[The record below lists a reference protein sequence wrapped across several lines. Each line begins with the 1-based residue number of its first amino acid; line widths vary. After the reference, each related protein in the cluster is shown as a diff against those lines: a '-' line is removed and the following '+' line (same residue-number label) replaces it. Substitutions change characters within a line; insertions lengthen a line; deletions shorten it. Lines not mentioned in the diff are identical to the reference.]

1 MGFRLADMMLRT
13 GHRQTPV
20 TMAKN
25 GRVFSGA
32 RRWGYGEILDK
43 LDVGV
48 LVLDL
53 VERRIDYHN
62 PVFITVLQ
70 DASLSENFE
79 RLEKLLLSDL
89 KMPASG
95 PASLVLPHRDR
106 SFGCSIYEISER
118 YRCVFIRDISEK
130 MRLESIAQAV
140 NTMDNIGFI
149 FSGVRH
155 EIGNPLNSL
164 KMGLSVLRD
173 NLDSFSAE
181 TLLEYVDRGLAD
193 IGRMEFLLKSMKS
206 FAMFEKVD
214 IKEVDLVEFMRRFLP
229 LVKREFAERGIALIY
244 DEAPR
249 PIWVAIDGRA
259 LHQALLNLLANAA
272 DALEQVE
279 DPQIHV
285 FAEEREA
292 LVRLVI
298 SDNGCGMTAAQR
310 KHLFKPFNTSKAHG
324 NGLGLVISRKL
335 LAQMNADIEIE
346 SSPGNG
352 TLAIISLPGRTDTTE
367 GDETDHDR

>member
-1 MGFRLADMMLRT
+1 MGFRLTDVMLRT

-20 TMAKN
+20 TMAKD

-62 PVFITVLQ
+62 PVFVTVLQ

-352 TLAIISLPGRTDTTE
+352 TLAIISLPGRTDTSE
-367 GDETDHDR
+367 RDETDHDR